1 MATITLI
8 DPAWVPYFSTF
19 LFVFALIFGLLSYSK
34 VGDFNKRVNAMLALA
49 IAGFSVLYEPL
60 VVTLSQYIPIAASVL
75 IIVFFLALVKKIFEG
90 KDSKQAKDYFPL
102 IVVIAILFLLL
113 IAFAD
118 VFLAFLPGNF
128 DSSVVLWGVGIVFV
142 LLFFWLVY
150 KTGD

>member
-1 MATITLI
+1 METIRLI
-8 DPAWVPYFSTF
+8 DPATVPYVSTF

-34 VGDFNKRVNAMLALA
+34 IGDFNKRINALLALA
-49 IAGFSVLYEPL
+49 IAGFSVLYESL
-60 VVTLSQYIPIAASVL
+60 VLTLGQYIPIAASVL
-75 IIVFFLALVKKIFEG
+75 IIVFFLALIKKIFDGKEG
-90 KDSKQAKDYFPL
+90 SKKDYFPL

-128 DSSVVLWGVGIVFV
+128 DSSVVLWGIGLVFV

-150 KTGD
+150 KSGDA

>member
-34 VGDFNKRVNAMLALA
+34 VGDFNKRVNALLALA

-128 DSSVVLWGVGIVFV
+128 DASVVLWGIGIVFV

>member
-34 VGDFNKRVNAMLALA
+34 VGDFNKRVNALLALA

>member
-1 MATITLI
+1 MAITLI
-8 DPAWVPYFSTF
+8 DPTVVPYVSTF

-60 VVTLSQYIPIAASVL
+60 VLTLSQYIPIAAGVL

-90 KDSKQAKDYFPL
+90 KEGSKKDYFPL

-113 IAFAD
+113 IALAD

-128 DSSVVLWGVGIVFV
+128 DPSVVLWGIGLVFV
-142 LLFFWLVY
+142 ILFFWLIY
-150 KTGD
+150 KSGDA

>member
-8 DPAWVPYFSTF
+8 DPATVPYVSTF

-60 VVTLSQYIPIAASVL
+60 VLTLGQYIPIAASIL
-75 IIVFFLALVKKIFEG
+75 IIVFFMALVKKILDGKEG
-90 KDSKQAKDYFPL
+90 SKDKFPL